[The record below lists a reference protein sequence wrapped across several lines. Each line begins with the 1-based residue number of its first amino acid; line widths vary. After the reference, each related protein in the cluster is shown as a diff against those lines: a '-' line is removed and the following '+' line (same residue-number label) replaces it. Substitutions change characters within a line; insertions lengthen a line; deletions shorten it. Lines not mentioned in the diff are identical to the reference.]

1 MRISNKLRAELGGA
15 SHKVKKPWTRKKYN
29 SQRRKWEPYDPD
41 LATDDALE
49 KLALFWTWVRGNF
62 PGWHHWKKAAQLAPP
77 TLCQV
82 HAMLAEKYSDD
93 HILANKKAPVA
104 LLTNDP
110 ENAAAKKLAESEA
123 LPNKGERP
131 DDRDPQ

>member
-1 MRISNKLRAELGGA
+1 
-15 SHKVKKPWTRKKYN
+15 
-29 SQRRKWEPYDPD
+29 
-41 LATDDALE
+41 
-49 KLALFWTWVRGNF
+49 
-62 PGWHHWKKAAQLAPP
+62 
-77 TLCQV
+77 
-82 HAMLAEKYSDD
+82 MLAEKYSDD

-131 DDRDPQ
+131 DDRDPQVGAPAWLARAH